1 MGTKK
6 IFTLKRQRSHK
17 LEAVKVTQRGITRWK
32 IRGLYISG
40 KRTRKFFVTHQEA
53 LEFIATENAKSRN
66 LGERARNI
74 PGHLHEDAL
83 RANDILEEYGVTIE
97 EAAKFYRLH
106 QEQRKKSK
114 TISEIIEEYI
124 ENKAR
129 NLRSSRHLEDL
140 RSRLG
145 KFEKKFAD
153 KLASEIETKDI
164 DAWLGQIKPQSKGS
178 KRYSPLSIVNFHRVV
193 RGLFSY
199 ALTMGYTSSNPAKG
213 VTIPKLKECTPGIF
227 TPAQLAAV
235 LKAASPEILPFFAL
249 GAFAGLRSSE
259 IQRLTWSEIDFA
271 RQIILPSADQTKS
284 AKRRIVPMLP
294 NLLAFLKPYAGSQG
308 KVLPFSRRQTYELTA
323 PALRAAGFGARG
335 DENSEEKAAG
345 VILEP
350 APDNGLRHSF
360 ASYRFA
366 ATCDGPKTAM
376 ELGHPDTKLL
386 FSVYR
391 ELVTAEDAAA
401 YWNIFPK

>member
-32 IRGLYISG
+32 IKGLYILG

-124 ENKAR
+124 ENKSR

-145 KFEKKFAD
+145 KFEKKF
-153 KLASEIETKDI
+153 S
-164 DAWLGQIKPQSKGS
+164 GQI
-178 KRYSPLSIVNFHRVV
+178 LNLNLTHIVY
-193 RGLFSY
+193 L
-199 ALTMGYTSSNPAKG
+199 
-213 VTIPKLKECTPGIF
+213 
-227 TPAQLAAV
+227 
-235 LKAASPEILPFFAL
+235 
-249 GAFAGLRSSE
+249 
-259 IQRLTWSEIDFA
+259 
-271 RQIILPSADQTKS
+271 
-284 AKRRIVPMLP
+284 
-294 NLLAFLKPYAGSQG
+294 
-308 KVLPFSRRQTYELTA
+308 
-323 PALRAAGFGARG
+323 
-335 DENSEEKAAG
+335 
-345 VILEP
+345 
-350 APDNGLRHSF
+350 
-360 ASYRFA
+360 
-366 ATCDGPKTAM
+366 
-376 ELGHPDTKLL
+376 TKLL
-386 FSVYR
+386 VLFNF
-391 ELVTAEDAAA
+391 LVVML
-401 YWNIFPK
+401 NC

>member
-1 MGTKK
+1 MGTEK

-17 LEAVKVTQRGITRWK
+17 LEAVKVTQRGVTRWK
-32 IRGLYISG
+32 IIGLYISG
-40 KRTRKFFVTHQEA
+40 KRTRKFFVTQQEA
-53 LEFIATENAKSRN
+53 LEFIATENAKARN

-83 RANDILEEYGVTIE
+83 RANDILKEYGVTIE

-114 TISEIIEEYI
+114 KISEIIQEYI

-145 KFEKKFAD
+145 KFEKKFANQ
-153 KLASEIETKDI
+153 LASEIAARDI
-164 DAWLGQIKPQSKGS
+164 DLWLGQIKPQSKGS
-178 KRYSPLSIVNFHRVV
+178 KRYSPLSIVNFHRVLS
-193 RGLFSY
+193 GFFSY
-199 ALTMGYTSSNPAKG
+199 ALSMGYTSSNPAKG
-213 VTIPKLKECTPGIF
+213 VTIPKLKECAPGIF
-227 TPAQLAAV
+227 TPAKLANV
-235 LKAASPEILPFFAL
+235 LEAASPEILPFFAL

-259 IQRLTWSEIDFA
+259 IQRLNWSEIDFA
-271 RQIILPSADQTKS
+271 RRLILPSADQTKS

-294 NLLAFLKPYAGSQG
+294 NLFEFLKPYAGCQG
-308 KVLPFSRRQTYELTA
+308 KVLPFSRRKTYQLTA
-323 PALRAAGFGARG
+323 PALRAAGYGALG
-335 DENSEEKAAG
+335 NESHEEKEAG
-345 VILEP
+345 ICLEP

-366 ATCDGPKTAM
+366 ATCDAAKTAM

-391 ELVTAEDAAA
+391 ELVTAEEAAL
-401 YWNIFPK
+401 YWNIFPN